1 MARCN
6 YCGTTILFGGARDGE
21 LRYCNA
27 RCQQSGRLLSV
38 SNQLP
43 QAQVQEQIWKVHQGA
58 CPKCGGSGPV
68 DVHKSY
74 RVWSALVVTQWSSS
88 MQVSCRSCGVK
99 KQIADAGFSLLLGWW
114 GFPWGL
120 LVTPIQVGR
129 NIWSAAQPLDPTKP
143 SPQLEKALRLAIAR
157 QAVAASQPKA

>member
-21 LRYCNA
+21 VRYCNA
-27 RCQQSGRLLSV
+27 RCQQSGRLLAV
-38 SNQLP
+38 SNQFP

-74 RVWSALVVTQWSSS
+74 RVWSALVLTQWSSL
-88 MQVSCRSCGVK
+88 MQVSCRHCGLK
-99 KQIADAGFSLLLGWW
+99 KQMADAGFSLLLGWW
-114 GFPWGL
+114 DFPGDFSL
-120 LVTPIQVGR
+120 R
-129 NIWSAAQPLDPTKP
+129 RSKSAAISGAPHNHPNPRSHRRNSKRRFAWQWPGK
-143 SPQLEKALRLAIAR
+143 R
-157 QAVAASQPKA
+157 